1 MAVSFT
7 AFADPEG
14 TFTREVVVPR
24 HLRVFLASPGDVH
37 DERNQAL
44 AVLERLPYDPFL
56 RGQVTLEVVA
66 WDKPGA
72 GAPMLVT
79 MTPQEAI
86 ETGLPKPSEC
96 DIVIVIFWSRMG
108 TASARGL
115 GQTGGVSLPCWHRVA
130 RPGCSL
136 PVRNGMGI
144 RRCPPG
150 RAGAWQAGGF
160 SLPTDRETAVRSG

>member
-1 MAVSFT
+1 MSKRPTWAAEPPPEPRVMAVSFT

-37 DERNQAL
+37 DERNQAR
-44 AVLERLPYDPFL
+44 AVLEGLPYDTFL

-72 GAPMLVT
+72 GTPMLAT

-108 TASARGL
+108 TPLPEDWVKPAAYRYLADTEWHDLDARYL
-115 GQTGGVSLPCWHRVA
+115 S
-130 RPGCSL
+130 
-136 PVRNGMGI
+136 
-144 RRCPPG
+144 
-150 RAGAWQAGGF
+150 GAEWEYVDTLQAAQG
-160 SLPTDRETAVRSG
+160 